1 MIFKGKGFAKAKE
14 EAGYHPDVVVYFQEN
29 AYIDTDIIMAD
40 VAERLVPHFDEKF
53 PEGDSDHIHFMDNL
67 KTQQTNGFVK
77 ELKEK
82 CKGRGAFGPSLMTH
96 VWAPLDRGHLNAILK
111 VIAKSKFSK
120 WMEVKIWA
128 GSY

>member
-40 VAERLVPHFDEKF
+40 VAERLVPHFEEKF
-53 PEGDSDHIHFMDNL
+53 PEGDSDHIHFLDNL
-67 KTQQTNGFVK
+67 SLQNKLGFVN

-82 CKGRGAFGPSLMTH
+82 CKGRTAYGPPLLTH

-111 VIAKSKFSK
+111 GIAKEKFE
-120 WMEVKIWA
+120 MD
-128 GSY
+128 G